1 METMHNL
8 IQQLVAFERP
18 TWGDVS
24 RGIPAWHPVCE
35 DPPGD
40 DGTGGDDGADGAD
53 GSKGDPPKD
62 KAQAAVDKA
71 YEKLREAE
79 KENRELKARATA
91 AERAKMD
98 DLEKAKAEAADRA
111 AEAGVLQGRLDEIEW
126 RGNVEEIATSMK
138 FKKPRV
144 AVRFVP
150 TEAKTT
156 KQIKAALT
164 EASEDI
170 PELIGTGATPPPVN
184 PGGGSAGSPNQRM
197 NSMLRRAAGRGA

>member
-1 METMHNL
+1 METMHEL
-8 IQQLVAFERP
+8 IQQLVTIERP
-18 TWGDVS
+18 TWGDIS

-35 DPPGD
+35 GDDGD

-53 GSKGDPPKD
+53 AKDTAPKD

-98 DLEKAKAEAADRA
+98 DLEKARAEAADRA
-111 AEAGVLQGRLDEIEW
+111 AEAGVLRGQLDAIE
-126 RGNVEEIATSMK
+126 RSGTIEEMATSMK
-138 FKKPRV
+138 FKKPRA

-150 TEAKTT
+150 ADAKTT
-156 KQIKAALT
+156 KQIKAALE
-164 EASEDI
+164 EAIEDI

-184 PGGGSAGSPNQRM
+184 SGGGPAGSPNQRM

>member
-1 METMHNL
+1 METMHEL

-18 TWGDVS
+18 TWGDIS

-40 DGTGGDDGADGAD
+40 DGTGGDDGADGVDAKD
-53 GSKGDPPKD
+53 TAPKD

-79 KENRELKARATA
+79 KENRELKARVTA
-91 AERAKMD
+91 GERAKMD

-111 AEAGVLQGRLDEIEW
+111 AEAGVLQGRLDDIE
-126 RGNVEEIATSMK
+126 RKADITELAKTMK
-138 FKKPRV
+138 FKKPE
-144 AVRFVP
+144 AAARFVP
-150 TEAKTT
+150 AEAKTT
-156 KQIKAALT
+156 KQIKAALE
-164 EASEDI
+164 EAVEDI

-184 PGGGSAGSPNQRM
+184 GPGGGPTGSPNQRM